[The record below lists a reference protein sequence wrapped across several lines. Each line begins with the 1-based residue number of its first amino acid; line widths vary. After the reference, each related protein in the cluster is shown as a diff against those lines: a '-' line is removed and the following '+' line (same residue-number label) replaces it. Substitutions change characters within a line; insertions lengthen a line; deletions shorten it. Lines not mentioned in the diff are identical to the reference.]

1 MNVHVLSNPHRATSP
16 IYDDFDPFA
25 VIVYK
30 YIENLK
36 HKYNFIHYGLEG
48 SKVDCEHYTL
58 PNNVEL
64 FNKAASVIIGDRKE
78 PHDLVLCFF
87 GHENKTAIEKYQSEL
102 KIIEPVIGYTPHGVF
117 AQFKVFK
124 SYAMM
129 HYYYGMNHR
138 IDNPYWFDAVIPYG
152 EDPNNFEFK
161 TDKQDYFLFF
171 GRVQPEKGLHI
182 AIQATEAAGVKLIIA
197 GPGNPAFHGYG
208 ELPSHVE
215 FIGFAGPEKRKEL
228 MANAKAL
235 IAPTHYLEP
244 FGNMIIEAYLS
255 GTPVITTDW
264 GAFAE
269 TVVHG
274 VTGFRCKEFREFVS
288 AIKQIDSI
296 DPNNCY
302 KFAMANYTHDVVYK
316 KHDEYLQKIAATNFY
331 RE

>member
-16 IYDDFDPFA
+16 TYGDFDPFA

-48 SKVDCEHYTL
+48 SQVECEHHSL
-58 PNNVEL
+58 SSDVSI
-64 FNKAASVIIGDRKE
+64 FNKEASDIIAQRKE
-78 PHDLVLCFF
+78 PGDIALCFY
-87 GHENKTAIEKYQSEL
+87 GIANKDAVKDHSDL
-102 KIIEPVIGYTPHGVF
+102 KVVEPVIGYTPHGTF
-117 AQFKVFK
+117 APFKVFK

-129 HYYYGMNHR
+129 HYYYGIQGNINH
-138 IDNPYWFDAVIPYG
+138 PPWFDDVIPYG

-161 TDKQDYFLFF
+161 KDKQDYFLFF
-171 GRVQPEKGLHI
+171 GRILPEKGLHLAI
-182 AIQATEAAGVKLIIA
+182 AISQNTGTKLVIA
-197 GPGNPAFHGYG
+197 GLGHPLLQGYDA
-208 ELPSHVE
+208 LPPNVE
-215 FIGFAGPEKRKEL
+215 FVGFAGPEKRKEL
-228 MANAKAL
+228 LANAKAL

-264 GAFAE
+264 GAFTE

-274 VTGFRCKEFREFVS
+274 VTGYRCREFREFVN
-288 AIKQIDSI
+288 AIKNIDLI
-296 DPNNCY
+296 DPSDCY
-302 KFAMANYTHDVVYK
+302 KFALKNYTHEVVYK
-316 KHDEYLQKIAATNFY
+316 KHDEYLQKIAAMNFY